1 MNDKSSYKHILK
13 STSLFGSVQVVQVLS
28 TIIKGKFV
36 AILLGTVGMGI
47 SSLLVSSIAML
58 QTISGLGLNFSAVRE
73 ISQAQ
78 ESGDSEKLSRTI
90 IISKRWLFISAILGG
105 VSLIIISPFLSK
117 YVFGN
122 YEYTWHFIFLSL
134 VVVLTTLGIG
144 YQTLLQGTRRLKDIA
159 KSSAFGSVL
168 SIFTSIPFYYIWGVK
183 GIVPA
188 LIVAALTTFSLNYFY
203 ANRIKLTKVNITI
216 KETAKEGTDM
226 VKLGV
231 VMMITNLIGV
241 LTTFIIIA
249 YIKRNG
255 SLSDVGLYQGG
266 ISLTTQYVGLIF
278 SAMVVDYF
286 PRLSAINTDK
296 IKVRE
301 LANQQSEVMLLIVT
315 PLLITLII
323 VSPLI
328 IRLLLSH
335 AFIPIDNFIRG
346 ISIGLFF
353 QAASHSMALIS
364 FAKGDRKTFL
374 TLSIIGNGLL
384 ILTSIL
390 GYKFFGLDGISSLF
404 IIQAISC
411 FVIVYLTAYKKYNYW
426 MSKSFTM
433 IFVLGII
440 MISIVYLL
448 VVFTPSQYGYSFSVV
463 FLCISVFYSIRKLNK
478 LIGLQELY
486 NNFIKKYYKKQ

>member
-1 MNDKSSYKHILK
+1 MTDKSSYKHILK

-90 IISKRWLFISAILGG
+90 IICKRWLFVSALLGG
-105 VSLIIISPFLSK
+105 ASLILISPFLSK

-122 YEYTWHFIFLSL
+122 YEYTWHFIFLSI

-144 YQTLLQGTRRLKDIA
+144 YQTLLQGTRKLKDIA
-159 KSSAFGSVL
+159 KSSAFGSIL

-203 ANRIKLTKVNITI
+203 AKRIKLTKVNITF
-216 KETAKEGTDM
+216 KETANEGTDM

-249 YIKRNG
+249 YIKRTG

-278 SAMVVDYF
+278 SAMIVDYF
-286 PRLSAINTDK
+286 PRLSAINKDEF
-296 IKVRE
+296 KVRE
-301 LANQQSEVMLLIVT
+301 LANQQSEIMLLIIT

-323 VSPLI
+323 TAPLI
-328 IRLLLSH
+328 IRILLSKE
-335 AFIPIDNFIRG
+335 FVPLVNFIRC
-346 ISIGLFF
+346 IAIGLLF
-353 QAASHSMALIS
+353 QAAAHSMALIS

-374 TLSIIGNGLL
+374 ILSIIGNALL
-384 ILTSIL
+384 ILSSIL
-390 GYKFFGLDGISSLF
+390 GYKLYGLNGISILF
-404 IIQAISC
+404 IFQAILC
-411 FVIVYLTAYKKYNYW
+411 FIIVFITAYKKYNYW
-426 MSKSFTM
+426 MSKSFIK
-433 IFVLGII
+433 IFSLGII
-440 MISIVYLL
+440 LISLIYLL
-448 VVFTPSQYGYSFSVV
+448 VVIAPSQYGFPISVL
-463 FLCISVFYSIRKLNK
+463 FLCISIFYSIRKLNK
-478 LIGLQELY
+478 LIGLLELY